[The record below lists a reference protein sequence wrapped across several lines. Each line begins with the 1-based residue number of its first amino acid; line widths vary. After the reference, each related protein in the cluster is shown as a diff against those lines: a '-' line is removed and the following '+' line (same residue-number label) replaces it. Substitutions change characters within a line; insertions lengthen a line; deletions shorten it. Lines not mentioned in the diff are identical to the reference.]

1 MTGTTSA
8 SAFRSSAGSPF
19 AASRVEAPAERPL
32 YAQWPKPK
40 ATAEAAEAMLAA
52 IPGISSSSARALLE
66 RFGSVAAVVV
76 AGPEQ
81 WREVPGVGPDRARA
95 LEETLGRVRG

>member
-1 MTGTTSA
+1 
-8 SAFRSSAGSPF
+8 
-19 AASRVEAPAERPL
+19 
-32 YAQWPKPK
+32 
-40 ATAEAAEAMLAA
+40 MLAA

-66 RFGSVAAVVV
+66 RFGSVAAMVA